1 MGQARNRKRRLGPA
15 YGQPPAMAWHY
26 TLGRK
31 IPRILRDG
39 ALRDAWMERNRKES
53 GALTPYSIWL
63 TTATTVDPT
72 SCAALTQRGSYAGD
86 AEAFKRMT
94 GGHWRIGF
102 ELPHP
107 ALMTY
112 REALI
117 LHPPSDLMGAYY
129 RSLAPMGE
137 NRNQW
142 RMAGEPLPLIGCRIE
157 EQQGGE
163 WITHPLGTL
172 SRDDSGPGYGLPGL
186 HETDVAMPSSGSFR
200 DLPQLAQEA
209 YETAK
214 RLQQEAAA

>member
-1 MGQARNRKRRLGPA
+1 MGQARNRKRHLGPA

-39 ALRDAWMERNRKES
+39 ALRDAWLERNRKES
-53 GALTPYSIWL
+53 GATPYSIWL

-72 SCAALTQRGSYAGD
+72 SCAALTHRGSYAGD
-86 AEAFKRMT
+86 AEAFKRT
-94 GGHWRIGF
+94 VGGHWRIGF

-112 REALI
+112 REVLI
-117 LHPPSDLMGAYY
+117 QHPPSDPIGVYY
-129 RSLAPMGE
+129 RSFVRMGE

-142 RMAGEPLPLIGCRIE
+142 RIAGEPLPLIGCRIE

-163 WITHPLGTL
+163 WIAHPPCTL
-172 SRDDSGPGYGLPGL
+172 SRDEDGPGYGLPGL
-186 HETDVAMPSSGSFR
+186 DEIDIAMPLSGSLR
-200 DLPQLAQEA
+200 DLPQWAQNLI
-209 YETAK
+209 ETTK
-214 RLQQEAAA
+214 RLQQVAA